1 MRTIWQTLF
10 VAAVG
15 MAPAA
20 TGGAAAVPPAAAPS
34 ATAFLEGHDAR
45 VRAVVLAL
53 PSDSLSAA
61 DRDCVR
67 ALINE
72 AFDFREL
79 ARLSLGEYW
88 DVRSDEERDEFT
100 QVLRGIIETRN
111 FDTFVRYHREGRIQ
125 YTGEEVGADGHAVVH
140 AQVPLKSE
148 TKQIAYYLHH
158 PQGQG
163 AATWQIYDLAIDGA
177 ATAEGNRRTYTRF
190 IARHS
195 YAELIERL
203 RQQLAGLDSR
213 G

>member
-1 MRTIWQTLF
+1 MRTFCRTLF
-10 VAAVG
+10 IAAAG
-15 MAPAA
+15 MAAAA
-20 TGGAAAVPPAAAPS
+20 TGGAATAPS

-53 PSDSLSAA
+53 PSDSLSAT
-61 DRDCVR
+61 DRDRVR

-88 DVRSDEERDEFT
+88 DVRSDEERNEFT
-100 QVLRGIIETRN
+100 RVLRGIIETRN
-111 FDTFVRYHREGRIQ
+111 FDTFIRYHREGRIR
-125 YTGEEVGADGHAVVH
+125 YTGEEVGADGRAVVH

-158 PQGQG
+158 PQGQS
-163 AATWQIYDLAIDGA
+163 ASTWQIYDLAIDGA